1 MIGKG
6 YSVQTAQLEM
16 NMVAEGYNASRS
28 LYLINQEVK
37 ADVPIAAMVYHILW
51 EGLPPQEAFRQIEET
66 MI

>member
-1 MIGKG
+1 
-6 YSVQTAQLEM
+6 M

-37 ADVPIAAMVYHILW
+37 ADVPIAAMVYRILW
-51 EGLPPQEAFRQIEET
+51 EGLPPLEGFRQIEET